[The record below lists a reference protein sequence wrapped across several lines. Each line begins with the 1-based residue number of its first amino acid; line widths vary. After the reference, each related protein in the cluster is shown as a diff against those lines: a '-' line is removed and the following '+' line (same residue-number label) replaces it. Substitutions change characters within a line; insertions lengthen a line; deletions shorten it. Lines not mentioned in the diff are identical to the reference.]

1 MFSIIEK
8 VLFTPIILLLLLVSE
23 IKAKTKSASRWFVKK
38 TLKKEEQKIL
48 LERLQDAVSA
58 REIRKEINS
67 VILDP
72 DSGLYKFYRFF
83 SPSCLEESKIKEKE
97 YEAIIDALIK
107 ECEQAGISHWQIK
120 TFLE

>member
-8 VLFTPIILLLLLVSE
+8 VLFTPIILLLILVSE

-38 TLKKEEQKIL
+38 TLKNKEQRIL
-48 LERLQDAVSA
+48 LEQLEEAVNA
-58 REIRKEINS
+58 REIMEEINS

-83 SPSCLEESKIKEKE
+83 SPYRLEESKIKEKE
-97 YEAIIDALIK
+97 YEAMIDALIK
-107 ECEQAGISHWQIK
+107 ECEQAGISRWRIK
-120 TFLE
+120 TFE